1 MNKKLRYLI
10 TFIIISILLSSC
22 NFNFQFN
29 SKKPNNYYYTNLL
42 AECISKEVSYKCTAI
57 NTSFYNEIEISQNDK
72 TTISNLFQKL
82 NSKNFINKPTNLP
95 NKPKYRLMFIFK
107 DSTYLMDIYNEKIIS
122 IYPWDGKLEKDYID
136 LSSIPLSY
144 NINSLCEYLFNK

>member
-1 MNKKLRYLI
+1 MNKKISYLI

-72 TTISNLFQKL
+72 NTINNMFKKL
-82 NSKNFINKPTNLP
+82 NSKSFINKPNNLP
-95 NKPKYRLMFIFK
+95 DKPKYRLMFIFNDAK
-107 DSTYLMDIYNEKIIS
+107 YFMDIYNENIIS

-136 LSSIPLSY
+136 LSNIPLSY
-144 NINSLCEYLFNK
+144 NINGLCEYLFNK